1 MENNTRNRLILATI
15 AGAILLAPMAPWA
28 TTTQNF
34 FSLKQG
40 VVNKSPNKVDSAIFQ
55 TRAGIPK
62 DGNHG
67 AFGYGVITASGTVIV
82 STTHKG
88 VLDSKTQGAEK
99 DNPVFHNHYI
109 QLKDEPKCGSNPGV
123 NLDTITFGSPGK
135 LSISGSNLQQA
146 NLPKYSK
153 V

>member
-1 MENNTRNRLILATI
+1 
-15 AGAILLAPMAPWA
+15 MAPWA

-34 FSLKQG
+34 LSIKQG

-82 STTHKG
+82 LQHTRAFSIVK
-88 VLDSKTQGAEK
+88 
-99 DNPVFHNHYI
+99 
-109 QLKDEPKCGSNPGV
+109 PKAQKRIIRSF
-123 NLDTITFGSPGK
+123 TIITF
-135 LSISGSNLQQA
+135 N
-146 NLPKYSK
+146 
-153 V
+153 